1 MGIQIDKNRTDSYIG
16 TFDYASADDMLQL
29 QEVRNMVKNMNKS
42 LRAAK
47 MDYQFRVVVR
57 GRGQNRFKK
66 TKAWFEKKYDRKFS
80 DGYIRS
86 RCAQDLPLECA
97 DRVDAYILLR
107 RY

>member
-1 MGIQIDKNRTDSYIG
+1 MGIQIDNKRTDSYIG

-57 GRGQNRFKK
+57 GRGQNRFE
-66 TKAWFEKKYDRKFS
+66 KAKDFYAKKYGRNFS
-80 DGYIRS
+80 EGYIKARL
-86 RCAQDLPLECA
+86 AQDLPLEYA
-97 DRVDAYILLR
+97 DRVDAYILR